1 MVTVTFE
8 DVLPTT
14 ARAAEPPG
22 EPAAHACLA
31 GTRPLKPQTLYKLC
45 VNSASLRTR
54 SKRNGKALAK
64 SIFEALSVRSG
75 AASAALALGALSQRA
90 WGPSIHEG
98 GAGGSVVRACLKLFA
113 RLEAF
118 PSSGVLG

>member
-1 MVTVTFE
+1 MYKPV
-8 DVLPTT
+8 
-14 ARAAEPPG
+14 AE
-22 EPAAHACLA
+22 
-31 GTRPLKPQTLYKLC
+31 
-45 VNSASLRTR
+45 NFS
-54 SKRNGKALAK
+54 
-64 SIFEALSVRSG
+64 EALSVGLG